1 MISQEMYDL
10 LISSMND
17 QLTTEEDKQLQ
28 QALKGS
34 SELREEKIKLNKVGE
49 LLSSRNYSFSDGF
62 RNRVMQA
69 VNDEKKGKVVSI
81 DFTRSFNSMFNRIA
95 VAGVAV
101 IVLLVISLYIS
112 HGSLNVNTFT
122 GVDPIS
128 EDNLISV
135 LLYEK

>member
-1 MISQEMYDL
+1 MINQEMYDL
-10 LISSMND
+10 LIRSMND
-17 QLTTEEDKQLQ
+17 QLTVEEDKQLL
-28 QALKGS
+28 QALKES
-34 SELREEKIKLNKVGE
+34 SELREEKIKLNKIGKLV
-49 LLSSRNYSFSDGF
+49 SSRNHNFSAGF
-62 RNRVMQA
+62 HNRVMQA
-69 VNDEKKGKVVSI
+69 VSDEKKGKVISM
-81 DFTRSFNSMFNRIA
+81 DFTRSFTTMFNRIA

-128 EDNLISV
+128 QDNLVSV

>member
-1 MISQEMYDL
+1 MINQEMYDL
-10 LISSMND
+10 LIRSMNY
-17 QLTTEEDKQLQ
+17 QLTAEEDKQLQ

-34 SELREEKIKLNKVGE
+34 SELREEKIKLNKVGK

-69 VNDEKKGKVVSI
+69 VNNEKKGKVISI
-81 DFTRSFNSMFNRIA
+81 DFTRSFTSMFNRIA

-112 HGSLNVNTFT
+112 HGSLNINTFT

>member
-10 LISSMND
+10 LISSMNN

-28 QALKGS
+28 KALKGS

-69 VNDEKKGKVVSI
+69 VNEEKKGKVISI
-81 DFTRSFNSMFNRIA
+81 DFTRSFTSDN
-95 VAGVAV
+95 
-101 IVLLVISLYIS
+101 YI
-112 HGSLNVNTFT
+112 
-122 GVDPIS
+122 
-128 EDNLISV
+128 
-135 LLYEK
+135 

>member
-1 MISQEMYDL
+1 MINQEMFDL
-10 LISSMND
+10 LIRSMND
-17 QLTTEEDKQLQ
+17 QLTADEDKQLQ
-28 QALKGS
+28 QAFKES
-34 SELREEKIKLNKVGE
+34 SELREEKIKLNKVGK

-69 VNDEKKGKVVSI
+69 VSDEKKGKVISI
-81 DFTRSFNSMFNRIA
+81 DFTRTFTSMFNRIA
-95 VAGVAV
+95 VAGVAA

-128 EDNLISV
+128 QDNLVSV

>member
-1 MISQEMYDL
+1 MINQEMYDL
-10 LISSMND
+10 LIRSMND
-17 QLTTEEDKQLQ
+17 RLTAEEDKQLQ

-34 SELREEKIKLNKVGE
+34 SELREEKIKLNKVGK
-49 LLSSRNYSFSDGF
+49 LLSSRNYSFSNGF

-69 VNDEKKGKVVSI
+69 VSDEKKGKVVSI
-81 DFTRSFNSMFNRIA
+81 DFSRTFTSMFNRIA
-95 VAGVAV
+95 ISGVAV
-101 IVLLVISLYIS
+101 ILLLVISLYIS

>member
-1 MISQEMYDL
+1 MINQEMYDL
-10 LISSMND
+10 LIRSMND
-17 QLTTEEDKQLQ
+17 QLTVEEDKQLQ

-34 SELREEKIKLNKVGE
+34 SELREEKVKLNKVGK
-49 LLSSRNYSFSDGF
+49 LVSSRNYRFSDGF

-69 VNDEKKGKVVSI
+69 VSDEKKGKVISI
-81 DFTRSFNSMFNRIA
+81 DFTRNFTSMFNRIA

-112 HGSLNVNTFT
+112 HGSLNVNTIT
-122 GVDPIS
+122 GVEPVS
-128 EDNLISV
+128 QDNLISV

>member
-1 MISQEMYDL
+1 MFDL
-10 LISSMND
+10 LIRSMND
-17 QLTTEEDKQLQ
+17 RLTTEEDKQLQ

-34 SELREEKIKLNKVGE
+34 SELREEKIKLNKVGK

-69 VNDEKKGKVVSI
+69 VSDEKRGKVISV
-81 DFTRSFNSMFNRIA
+81 DFTRSFTSMFNRIA

-101 IVLLVISLYIS
+101 IALLVISLYIS
-112 HGSLNVNTFT
+112 HGSLNVNTIT
-122 GVDPIS
+122 GVEPVS
-128 EDNLISV
+128 QDNLVSV

>member
-1 MISQEMYDL
+1 MINQEMYDL
-10 LISSMND
+10 LIRSMND
-17 QLTTEEDKQLQ
+17 QLTVEEDKQLQ

-69 VNDEKKGKVVSI
+69 VSDEKKDKVISI
-81 DFTRSFNSMFNRIA
+81 DFTRNFTSMFNRIA

>member
-1 MISQEMYDL
+1 MYDL
-10 LISSMND
+10 LIRSMND
-17 QLTTEEDKQLQ
+17 QLTVEEDKQLQ

-34 SELREEKIKLNKVGE
+34 SELREEKVKLNKVGK
-49 LLSSRNYSFSDGF
+49 LVSSRNYRFSDGF

-69 VNDEKKGKVVSI
+69 VSDEKKGKVISI
-81 DFTRSFNSMFNRIA
+81 DFTRNFTSMFNRIA

-112 HGSLNVNTFT
+112 HGSLNVNTIT
-122 GVDPIS
+122 GVEPVS
-128 EDNLISV
+128 QDNLISV

>member
-1 MISQEMYDL
+1 MINQEMYDL
-10 LISSMND
+10 LIRSMNN
-17 QLTTEEDKQLQ
+17 QLTAEEDKQLQ

-34 SELREEKIKLNKVGE
+34 SELREEKIKLSKIGK

-62 RNRVMQA
+62 HNRVMQA
-69 VNDEKKGKVVSI
+69 VSDEKKGKVISM
-81 DFTRSFNSMFNRIA
+81 DFTRSFTSMFNRIA
-95 VAGVAV
+95 VAGVAA
-101 IVLLVISLYIS
+101 ILLLVISLYIS

>member
-1 MISQEMYDL
+1 MINQEMYDL
-10 LISSMND
+10 LIRSMND
-17 QLTTEEDKQLQ
+17 QLTAEENKKLQ

-34 SELREEKIKLNKVGE
+34 SELREEKIKLNKVGK

-69 VNDEKKGKVVSI
+69 VSDEKKGKVISI
-81 DFTRSFNSMFNRIA
+81 DFTRNFTSMFNRIA
-95 VAGVAV
+95 VAGVAA
-101 IVLLVISLYIS
+101 ILLLVISLYIS
-112 HGSLNVNTFT
+112 HGSLNVNTLT
-122 GVDPIS
+122 GIDPIS

>member
-1 MISQEMYDL
+1 MINQEMFDL
-10 LISSMND
+10 LIRSMND
-17 QLTTEEDKQLQ
+17 RLTTEEDKQLQ

-34 SELREEKIKLNKVGE
+34 SELREEKIKLNKVGK

-62 RNRVMQA
+62 RNSVMQA
-69 VNDEKKGKVVSI
+69 VSDEKKGKVISM
-81 DFTRSFNSMFNRIA
+81 DFSRNFTSMFNRIA
-95 VAGVAV
+95 IAGVAA
-101 IVLLVISLYIS
+101 ILLLVISLYIS

>member
-1 MISQEMYDL
+1 MINQEMFDL
-10 LISSMND
+10 LIRSMND
-17 QLTTEEDKQLQ
+17 QLTADEDKQLQ
-28 QALKGS
+28 QALKES
-34 SELREEKIKLNKVGE
+34 SELREEKIKLNKVGK

-69 VNDEKKGKVVSI
+69 VSDEKKGKVISI
-81 DFTRSFNSMFNRIA
+81 DFTRTFTSMFNRIA
-95 VAGVAV
+95 VAGVAA

-128 EDNLISV
+128 QDNLVSV

>member
-1 MISQEMYDL
+1 MYDL
-10 LISSMND
+10 LIRSMND

-34 SELREEKIKLNKVGE
+34 SELREEKIKLNKVGK
-49 LLSSRNYSFSDGF
+49 LLSSRNYSFSEGF
-62 RNRVMQA
+62 RSRVMQA
-69 VNDEKKGKVVSI
+69 VSNEKKGKVISI
-81 DFTRSFNSMFNRIA
+81 DFTRSFASMFNRIA

>member
-1 MISQEMYDL
+1 MINQEMYEL
-10 LISSMND
+10 LIRSMND
-17 QLTTEEDKQLQ
+17 QPTAEEDKQLQ

-34 SELREEKIKLNKVGE
+34 SELRDEKIKLNNIGK
-49 LLSSRNYSFSDGF
+49 LLSSRSYSFSDGF
-62 RNRVMQA
+62 HNRVMQA
-69 VNDEKKGKVVSI
+69 VSDEKKGKVISVN
-81 DFTRSFNSMFNRIA
+81 FARSFTIMFNRIA

-122 GVDPIS
+122 GVDPVS
-128 EDNLISV
+128 QDNLVSV

>member
-1 MISQEMYDL
+1 MFDL
-10 LISSMND
+10 LIRSMND
-17 QLTTEEDKQLQ
+17 RLTVDEDKQLQ

-34 SELREEKIKLNKVGE
+34 SELREEKIKLNKVGK

-69 VNDEKKGKVVSI
+69 VSDEKRGKVISV
-81 DFTRSFNSMFNRIA
+81 DFTRSFTSMFNRIA

-101 IVLLVISLYIS
+101 IALLVISLYIS
-112 HGSLNVNTFT
+112 HGSLNVNTIT
-122 GVDPIS
+122 GVEPVS
-128 EDNLISV
+128 QDNLVSV

>member
-1 MISQEMYDL
+1 MYDL
-10 LISSMND
+10 LIRSMND
-17 QLTTEEDKQLQ
+17 QLTAEEDKQLQ

-34 SELREEKIKLNKVGE
+34 SELREEKIKLNKVGK
-49 LLSSRNYSFSDGF
+49 LVSSRNYSFSDGF

-69 VNDEKKGKVVSI
+69 VGDEKRGKVISM
-81 DFTRSFNSMFNRIA
+81 DFTRNFTSMFNRIA

-112 HGSLNVNTFT
+112 HGSLNVNTIT

>member
-1 MISQEMYDL
+1 MYDL
-10 LISSMND
+10 LIRSMND
-17 QLTTEEDKQLQ
+17 QLTAEEDKQLQ
-28 QALKGS
+28 LALKVS
-34 SELREEKIKLNKVGE
+34 AELREEQVKLGKVGK
-49 LLSSRNYSFSDGF
+49 LFSSRNYSFSNGF

-69 VNDEKKGKVVSI
+69 VSDEKKGKVISI
-81 DFTRSFNSMFNRIA
+81 DFTRTFTSMFNRIA
-95 VAGVAV
+95 ISGVAV
-101 IVLLVISLYIS
+101 ILLLVISLYIS

>member
-1 MISQEMYDL
+1 MINQEMYDL
-10 LISSMND
+10 LIRSMND
-17 QLTTEEDKQLQ
+17 QLTKEEDKQLQ

-34 SELREEKIKLNKVGE
+34 SELREEKIKLNKVGK

-62 RNRVMQA
+62 HNRVMQA
-69 VNDEKKGKVVSI
+69 VNDEKKGKVISI
-81 DFTRSFNSMFNRIA
+81 DFTRSFTSMFNRIA

-101 IVLLVISLYIS
+101 IALLVISLYIS

-122 GVDPIS
+122 GVEPVS
-128 EDNLISV
+128 QDNLISV

>member
-17 QLTTEEDKQLQ
+17 QLTEEEDKQLQ

-34 SELREEKIKLNKVGE
+34 SELREEKIKLNKVGK

-62 RNRVMQA
+62 RNRVMEA
-69 VNDEKKGKVVSI
+69 VNEEKKGKVISI
-81 DFTRSFNSMFNRIA
+81 DFTRSFTSMFNRIA

-101 IVLLVISLYIS
+101 IALLVISLYIS

-122 GVDPIS
+122 GVEPVS
-128 EDNLISV
+128 QDNLISV

>member
-1 MISQEMYDL
+1 MINQEMYDL
-10 LISSMND
+10 LIRSMND
-17 QLTTEEDKQLQ
+17 QLTAEEDKQLQ

-34 SELREEKIKLNKVGE
+34 SELREEKIKLNKVGK
-49 LLSSRNYSFSDGF
+49 LVSSRNYSFSDGF

-69 VNDEKKGKVVSI
+69 VGDEKRGKVISM
-81 DFTRSFNSMFNRIA
+81 DFTRNFTSMFNRIA

-112 HGSLNVNTFT
+112 HGSLNVNTIT

>member
-1 MISQEMYDL
+1 MINQEMYDL
-10 LISSMND
+10 LIRSMNE
-17 QLTTEEDKQLQ
+17 QLTAEENKKLQ

-34 SELREEKIKLNKVGE
+34 SELREEKIKLNKVGK

-69 VNDEKKGKVVSI
+69 VSDEKKGKVISI
-81 DFTRSFNSMFNRIA
+81 DFTRSFTSMFNRIA
-95 VAGVAV
+95 VAGVAA
-101 IVLLVISLYIS
+101 ILLLVISLYIS
-112 HGSLNVNTFT
+112 HGSLNVNTLT
-122 GVDPIS
+122 GIDPIS